1 MSTLALQ
8 VKLER
13 RDFTLEVQHELV
25 LEGITALF
33 GPSGSGKTTLLRI
46 IAGLERSAH
55 GSVTFNGNVWQS
67 AQRRLPPDR
76 RGVGYVFQDGRLF
89 PHLTVQKNLEFAAR
103 RATRDAIGFDAAVAA
118 FDLKSLLERR
128 PGSLS
133 GGEQQRVAIAR
144 ALLTSPQL
152 LLMDEPLS
160 SLDIGRKREILQLI
174 EQLPRQFGVPVL
186 YVTHNVDEVARL
198 ASHVL
203 LLAAGRV
210 AAYGTVAEV
219 FERIDLEPYT
229 GGLEAGTVLRTRV
242 AEHRDG
248 VATLLVGGERIRVP
262 MSDAPVGALRP
273 IRINARD
280 VAIAT
285 ERPRHLSIRNVL
297 AAKILRIER
306 SATGNV
312 ELLLDVEGERLRSRI
327 TRDACD
333 ELELR
338 VDQNVF
344 ALIKSVALEST
355 LLS

>member
-1 MSTLALQ
+1 M
-8 VKLER
+8 
-13 RDFTLEVQHELV
+13 
-25 LEGITALF
+25 
-33 GPSGSGKTTLLRI
+33 
-46 IAGLERSAH
+46 
-55 GSVTFNGNVWQS
+55 
-67 AQRRLPPDR
+67 
-76 RGVGYVFQDGRLF
+76 
-89 PHLTVQKNLEFAAR
+89 
-103 RATRDAIGFDAAVAA
+103 
-118 FDLKSLLERR
+118 
-128 PGSLS
+128 
-133 GGEQQRVAIAR
+133 
-144 ALLTSPQL
+144 
-152 LLMDEPLS
+152 
-160 SLDIGRKREILQLI
+160 
-174 EQLPRQFGVPVL
+174 
-186 YVTHNVDEVARL
+186 
-198 ASHVL
+198 
-203 LLAAGRV
+203 
-210 AAYGTVAEV
+210 
-219 FERIDLEPYT
+219 
-229 GGLEAGTVLRTRV
+229 

-306 SATGNV
+306 SAMGNV